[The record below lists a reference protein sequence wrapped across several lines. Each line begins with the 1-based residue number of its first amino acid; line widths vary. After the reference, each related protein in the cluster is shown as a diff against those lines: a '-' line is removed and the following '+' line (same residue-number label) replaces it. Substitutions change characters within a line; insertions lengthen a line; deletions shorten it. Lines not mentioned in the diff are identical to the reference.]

1 VFALTKTIEP
11 LDMTL
16 DDIEFLYTFSMQQHC
31 FLAIAMNKLDANL
44 EKCRAE
50 LVPNV
55 LEDTEFW
62 MYYFYK
68 IETIKASVGL
78 PTSLGQRVERR
89 MAAPAAEDDEA
100 RSEELDKDSEPADTQ
115 DSVNVSVDDYN
126 KFLAF
131 QKQQSAEQSV
141 ELSAEK
147 K

>member
-1 VFALTKTIEP
+1 MFALTKTIEP

-78 PTSLGQRVERR
+78 PTSLG
-89 MAAPAAEDDEA
+89 
-100 RSEELDKDSEPADTQ
+100 
-115 DSVNVSVDDYN
+115 
-126 KFLAF
+126 
-131 QKQQSAEQSV
+131 
-141 ELSAEK
+141 
-147 K
+147 